1 MDCVLNEFN
10 EVVNDSLEGERLD
23 RLISFIGNISRSE
36 ASTLIRDN
44 GVFVNGET
52 VTRPSFKVAVGN
64 QIKFSTRE
72 SEVNQEIKADS
83 TIDFTVIHTDPD
95 FFVVD
100 KPAGL
105 VVHPGA
111 GNLSGTLVNGLLS
124 MSPQI
129 REVGERTRPGIVH
142 RLDKGTS
149 GLLLVANTDYAY
161 QFFVD
166 QLSKHEVKRI
176 YQALVWGIP
185 EGPEGIVDAPIGR
198 SSKNRKKMAIV
209 ANGKTAKTIYV
220 MNKSWNTSKVS
231 LLEVELET
239 GRTHQIR
246 VHLSSIG
253 NPVVGDEIYGG
264 NRKSFTL
271 RRQFLHAHKLRF
283 EHPRDG
289 SVCEFESPLPK
300 ELKDVLVALDEV
312 ENG

>member
-1 MDCVLNEFN
+1 MDYVLNEFN

-72 SEVNQEIKADS
+72 SEINQEIEADS

-95 FFVVD
+95 FFVLD

-149 GLLLVANTDYAY
+149 GLLIAANTDHAY

-166 QLSKHEVKRI
+166 QLSKHKVKRI

-300 ELKDVLVALDEV
+300 ELKDVLVTLDEV

>member
-72 SEVNQEIKADS
+72 SEINQEIKADS

-149 GLLLVANTDYAY
+149 GLLIAANTDHAY

-166 QLSKHEVKRI
+166 QLSKHKVKRI

-264 NRKSFTL
+264 NRKNFTL
-271 RRQFLHAHKLRF
+271 RRQFLHAQKLRF
-283 EHPRDG
+283 KHPRDG
-289 SVCEFESPLPK
+289 SICEFESPLPK
-300 ELKDVLVALDEV
+300 ELKDVLVTLDEV

>member
-1 MDCVLNEFN
+1 MDYVLNEFN

-36 ASTLIRDN
+36 ASTLIRGN

-72 SEVNQEIKADS
+72 SEINQEIEADS

-95 FFVVD
+95 FFVLD

-149 GLLLVANTDYAY
+149 GLLLVANTDHAY

-166 QLSKHEVKRI
+166 QLSKHKVKRI

-264 NRKSFTL
+264 NRKNFTL
-271 RRQFLHAHKLRF
+271 RRQFLHAQKLRF

-300 ELKDVLVALDEV
+300 ELKDVLVTLDEV

>member
-1 MDCVLNEFN
+1 MDYVLNEFN

-72 SEVNQEIKADS
+72 SEINQEIKADS

-149 GLLLVANTDYAY
+149 GLLIAANTDHAY

-166 QLSKHEVKRI
+166 QLSKHKVKRI

-300 ELKDVLVALDEV
+300 ELKDVLVTLDEV

>member
-72 SEVNQEIKADS
+72 SEINQEIKADS

-149 GLLLVANTDYAY
+149 GLLLVANTDHAY

-166 QLSKHEVKRI
+166 QLSKHKVKRI

-264 NRKSFTL
+264 NRKNFTL
-271 RRQFLHAHKLRF
+271 RRQFLHAQKLRF
-283 EHPRDG
+283 KHPRDG
-289 SVCEFESPLPK
+289 SICEFESPLPK
-300 ELKDVLVALDEV
+300 ELKDVLVTLDEV

>member
-1 MDCVLNEFN
+1 MNEFN
-10 EVVNDSLEGERLD
+10 EIVHESLEGERLD
-23 RLISFIGNISRSE
+23 RLIAFIGNVSRSE
-36 ASTLIRDN
+36 ASTLIRDSE
-44 GVFVNGET
+44 VLVNGES
-52 VTRPSFKVAVGN
+52 VTRPSFRVSIGT
-64 QIKFSTRE
+64 QIEFSIRD
-72 SEVNQEIKADS
+72 SEVDTEIEANS
-83 TIDFTVIHTDPD
+83 SIDFTVIHSDPD

-111 GNLSGTLVNGLLS
+111 GNSSGTLVNGLLA

-129 REVGERTRPGIVH
+129 RTVGEKTRPGIVH

-149 GLLLVANTDYAY
+149 GLLLVANTESAY
-161 QFFVD
+161 RFFVD
-166 QLSKHEVKRI
+166 QLSQHKVKRM

-185 EGPEGIVDAPIGR
+185 DGPEGIVDAPIGR

-209 ANGKTAKTIYV
+209 SNGKIAKTIYLV
-220 MNKSWNTSKVS
+220 NKSWVSSKVS
-231 LLEVELET
+231 LLDLELET

-264 NRKSFTL
+264 NRKNFTL
-271 RRQFLHAHKLRF
+271 SRQFLHACRLRF

-289 SVCEFESPLPK
+289 SICEFESPLP
-300 ELKDVLVALDEV
+300 EDLKSVLSHLDEG
-312 ENG
+312 EKI

>member
-83 TIDFTVIHTDPD
+83 TIDFTVIHADPD

-220 MNKSWNTSKVS
+220 VNKSWSTSKVS

-264 NRKSFTL
+264 NRKNFTL
-271 RRQFLHAHKLRF
+271 RRQFLHAQKLCF

-289 SVCEFESPLPK
+289 SLCEFESPLPE
-300 ELKDVLVALDEV
+300 ELKDVLVTLDEV

>member
-72 SEVNQEIKADS
+72 SEINQEIKADS

-149 GLLLVANTDYAY
+149 GLLIAANTDHAY

-166 QLSKHEVKRI
+166 QLSKHKVKRI

-300 ELKDVLVALDEV
+300 ELKDVLVTLDEV

>member
-1 MDCVLNEFN
+1 MNEFN
-10 EVVNDSLEGERLD
+10 EIVHESLEGERLD
-23 RLISFIGNISRSE
+23 RLIAFIGNVSRSE
-36 ASTLIRDN
+36 ASTLIRDSE
-44 GVFVNGET
+44 VLVNGES
-52 VTRPSFKVAVGN
+52 VTRPSFKVSIGT
-64 QIKFSTRE
+64 QIEFSIRD
-72 SEVNQEIKADS
+72 SEVDTEIEANS
-83 TIDFTVIHTDPD
+83 SIDFTVIHSDPD

-111 GNLSGTLVNGLLS
+111 GNSSGTLVNGLLA

-129 REVGERTRPGIVH
+129 RTVGEKTRPGIVH

-149 GLLLVANTDYAY
+149 GLLLVANTESAY
-161 QFFVD
+161 RFFVD
-166 QLSKHEVKRI
+166 QLSQHKVKRM

-185 EGPEGIVDAPIGR
+185 DGPEGIVDAPIGR

-209 ANGKTAKTIYV
+209 SNGKIAKTIYLV
-220 MNKSWNTSKVS
+220 NKSWVSSKVS
-231 LLEVELET
+231 LLDLELET

-264 NRKSFTL
+264 NRKNFTL
-271 RRQFLHAHKLRF
+271 SRQFLHACRLRF

-289 SVCEFESPLPK
+289 SICEFESPLP
-300 ELKDVLVALDEV
+300 EDLKNVLSHLDEG
-312 ENG
+312 EKI

>member
-44 GVFVNGET
+44 EVFVNGET
-52 VTRPSFKVAVGN
+52 VTRPSFKVTVGN

-72 SEVNQEIKADS
+72 SEINQEIKADS
-83 TIDFTVIHTDPD
+83 TIDFTVMHADPD

-149 GLLLVANTDYAY
+149 GLLIAANTDHAY

-166 QLSKHEVKRI
+166 QLSKHKVKRI

-264 NRKSFTL
+264 NRKNFTL
-271 RRQFLHAHKLRF
+271 RRQFLHAQKLRF

-300 ELKDVLVALDEV
+300 ELKDVLVTLDEV

>member
-1 MDCVLNEFN
+1 MDYVLNEFN

-72 SEVNQEIKADS
+72 SEINQEIKADS

-149 GLLLVANTDYAY
+149 GLLLVANTDHAY

-166 QLSKHEVKRI
+166 QLSKHKVKRI

-264 NRKSFTL
+264 NRKNFTL
-271 RRQFLHAHKLRF
+271 RRQFLHAQKLRF
-283 EHPRDG
+283 KHPRDG
-289 SVCEFESPLPK
+289 SICEFESPLPK
-300 ELKDVLVALDEV
+300 ELKDVLVTLDEV

>member
-72 SEVNQEIKADS
+72 SEINQEIKADS

-149 GLLLVANTDYAY
+149 GLLLVANTDHAY

-166 QLSKHEVKRI
+166 QLSKHKVKRI

-300 ELKDVLVALDEV
+300 ELKDVLVTLDEV